1 MRNSTL
7 QAKSFDLA
15 VRVVNLYKHLG
26 AKARKID
33 IPMRLFY
40 SATSI
45 GANVSEAK
53 RTQSKE
59 VFDAKMRLALQGANA
74 SKYWLWVLYKND
86 NITKNEYNSIHSE
99 VEELISLLESTT
111 AIDVSEL
118 KA

>member
-1 MRNSTL
+1 MRNGTL
-7 QAKSFDLA
+7 QAKSFDLT
-15 VRVVNLYKHLG
+15 VKVVNLYKHLG

-53 RTQSKE
+53 RAQSKE
-59 VFDAKMRLALQGANA
+59 AFDSKIRLALQGATE
-74 SKYWLWVLYKND
+74 SKYWLRVLYKND
-86 NITKNEYNSIHSE
+86 NLNKNEYNSIHGE
-99 VEELISLLESTT
+99 VEALISLLESTT
-111 AIDVSEL
+111 AVDVSEL